1 MHNTVFHK
9 YRALRRCLVVCFFIS
24 CVFAYTAAFAQA
36 SKAYGLFGSP
46 QCAEWAEMSAE
57 ARVNWTRAFISALS
71 KGYQEIRRT
80 DKQKF
85 SNSEGVDIVVEAIDR
100 HCAASPAALA
110 SEAVGPFL
118 H

>member
-1 MHNTVFHK
+1 MHNTVLSKH
-9 YRALRRCLVVCFFIS
+9 RALRRGLVACFFIAGVS
-24 CVFAYTAAFAQA
+24 APLAALAQTT
-36 SKAYGLFGSP
+36 KAYGLFGSP

-57 ARVNWTRAFISALS
+57 ARMNWTRAFISALS

-85 SNSEGVDIVVEAIDR
+85 SNSEGVDVVVEAIDR
-100 HCAASPAALA
+100 HCASSPDAQA

-118 H
+118 R

>member
-1 MHNTVFHK
+1 MTAYFQRHLMCLGLSACLCAATL
-9 YRALRRCLVVCFFIS
+9 ALPTDAL
-24 CVFAYTAAFAQA
+24 AQSA
-36 SKAYGLFGSP
+36 KSYGLFGSP
-46 QCAEWAEMSAE
+46 QCTEWATMTTD

-100 HCAASPAALA
+100 HCASSPDAQA

-118 H
+118 R

>member
-1 MHNTVFHK
+1 MTMTAYFQ
-9 YRALRRCLVVCFFIS
+9 RRLVCFGLSS
-24 CVFAYTAAFAQA
+24 CLCAVNMTLTANALAQSA
-36 SKAYGLFGSP
+36 KSYGLFGSP
-46 QCAEWAEMSAE
+46 QCTEWASMSTD

-100 HCAASPAALA
+100 HCATSPYGQA

-118 H
+118 R